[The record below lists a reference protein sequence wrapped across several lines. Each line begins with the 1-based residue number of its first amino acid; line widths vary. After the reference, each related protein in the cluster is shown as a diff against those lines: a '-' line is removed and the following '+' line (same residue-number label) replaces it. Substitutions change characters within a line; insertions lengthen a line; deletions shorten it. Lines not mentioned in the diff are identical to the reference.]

1 MMFDMATF
9 QHQQDFDFDP
19 DIYESASASAS
30 AASVPRGLPSSFK
43 ARVKPEAPAAQVKDD
58 FEEGIEDGKVLEVGV
73 KIYDYLDKKL
83 EQMVYLLIDF
93 MFCFS

>member
-1 MMFDMATF
+1 MFDMATF

-30 AASVPRGLPSSFK
+30 SVPRGLPASFK
-43 ARVKPEAPAAQVKDD
+43 ARVKREAPAAQVKDD

-73 KIYDYLDKKL
+73 KIYDYLDRKL
-83 EQMVYLLIDF
+83 EQMVYLLIDYHF